1 MDRLNFPVF
10 NQTGKIRIAKS
21 LSRFEGRFS
30 YDTNPE
36 NWIESANVNG
46 TVTYLSAKNGIRL
59 TIAGASG
66 DKLVRQTKRL
76 FFYNPDTVVHAA
88 GAIAFQALTGL
99 KEWWG
104 LFTYLS
110 GEIKDGYILRM
121 NEGAME
127 FVKISNVTG
136 TPVETVIPRSEW
148 IDPMDGTGES
158 GVALNFEELQMAE
171 VEHTHYGGGAAI
183 LYFRYQGQIYP
194 AALFDARDEPTKD
207 PIIAN
212 PVLAAGYGIEAI
224 ANLGQSASLEHIGI
238 SVSADGEQNPLGLP
252 FATSRAEPLSVS
264 GGTWVPLLTIEPKL
278 TFKTK
283 PNIYGYIYGL
293 SFRFSVASRAATIA
307 IVKDA
312 TLTGATFTDIPD
324 LQGNPITESMMERD
338 IAATAITG
346 GTPIYIDEMEAGG
359 KLGIDVAEQD
369 IVSVNSTGTETSSL
383 TACAYV
389 ETNQAAE
396 VKVSAYWREVR

>member
-1 MDRLNFPVF
+1 M
-10 NQTGKIRIAKS
+10 
-21 LSRFEGRFS
+21 
-30 YDTNPE
+30 
-36 NWIESANVNG
+36 
-46 TVTYLSAKNGIRL
+46 
-59 TIAGASG
+59 
-66 DKLVRQTKRL
+66 
-76 FFYNPDTVVHAA
+76 
-88 GAIAFQALTGL
+88 
-99 KEWWG
+99 
-104 LFTYLS
+104 
-110 GEIKDGYILRM
+110 
-121 NEGAME
+121 
-127 FVKISNVTG
+127 
-136 TPVETVIPRSEW
+136 
-148 IDPMDGTGES
+148 
-158 GVALNFEELQMAE
+158 
-171 VEHTHYGGGAAI
+171 
-183 LYFRYQGQIYP
+183 
-194 AALFDARDEPTKD
+194 
-207 PIIAN
+207 
-212 PVLAAGYGIEAI
+212 
-224 ANLGQSASLEHIGI
+224 
-238 SVSADGEQNPLGLP
+238 SADGEQNPLGLP

>member
-104 LFTYLS
+104 LFTYFS

-212 PVLAAGYGIEAI
+212 PVLAAGSFGNPVFAVARINGHLIHE
-224 ANLGQSASLEHIGI
+224 NSVFPCLNGLSRSQPVRLDLNSSSL
-238 SVSADGEQNPLGLP
+238 
-252 FATSRAEPLSVS
+252 S
-264 GGTWVPLLTIEPKL
+264 GGRWMGSSIWIWA
-278 TFKTK
+278 FK
-283 PNIYGYIYGL
+283 Y
-293 SFRFSVASRAATIA
+293 
-307 IVKDA
+307 
-312 TLTGATFTDIPD
+312 
-324 LQGNPITESMMERD
+324 SM
-338 IAATAITG
+338 
-346 GTPIYIDEMEAGG
+346 
-359 KLGIDVAEQD
+359 
-369 IVSVNSTGTETSSL
+369 VST
-383 TACAYV
+383 
-389 ETNQAAE
+389 
-396 VKVSAYWREVR
+396 